1 MRTIIAITIG
11 IAGVCVAG
19 YAFAADDVKVESA
32 VGKVTVYTDRAEV
45 TRAAEVELRTG
56 EHRLRFEPLP
66 PTLVPDSVRASGAGS
81 ANVTLGAV
89 EIDRKWQPERQAG
102 RAQQLQKEIE
112 ALEYRLREL
121 DAEQRTVLEQAGF
134 ISSVEKYSA
143 ETVSKSLAMSP
154 EMPLDLGEIIA
165 FVASRR
171 DALTTRQ
178 LAIEKDNRQINR
190 QLEALRNELG
200 QLGNAGT
207 QESVAAVVDVNVE
220 APGQLRLELT
230 YVVPEASWRP
240 IYDARLA
247 ENQKTVELEYNAV
260 VVQKTGEDW
269 PNVHL
274 RLSTAQPQIGARI
287 PELEPLR
294 VAFARPETRA
304 RLGIATRR
312 LEEAPEEPEKAPGL
326 AEDVRMYADISGD
339 LAKVRT
345 AAVET
350 KGISVLFDVPGREDI
365 PSDGNEHKTTISS
378 ATFSV
383 EPEHVAVPKLSPH
396 VFVKCEILN
405 DTDLALLPGK
415 VNSYVGGNLVGASQ
429 LDAVAPQETFEL
441 GFGVDQSLKVER
453 DELRD
458 VRGRSGIFGRY
469 RRVARGY
476 EFTVKNNR
484 PDPAGLTVIDQ
495 IPVSRNEDVKVSVTR
510 STAPPTKET
519 EDGLLEWK
527 VSLKPSEEKN
537 FQFGYEVEYP
547 RSMHLVGLD

>member
-1 MRTIIAITIG
+1 MRTIIAITVS
-11 IAGVCVAG
+11 IAAVCAAG
-19 YAFAADDVKVESA
+19 YSFAVDEVKVESA
-32 VGKVTVYTDRAEV
+32 VDKATVYTDRAEV
-45 TRAAEVELRTG
+45 TRAAEVELPTG

-66 PTLVPDSVRASGAGS
+66 PTLVPGSVRVSGAGT
-81 ANVTLGAV
+81 AKVTLGAV

-102 RAQQLQKEIE
+102 RAQQLEKEIE
-112 ALEYRLREL
+112 PLEDRLREFE
-121 DAEQRTVLEQAGF
+121 AEQSTILEQAGF

-165 FVASRR
+165 FVASRK
-171 DALTTRQ
+171 DALMSRQ
-178 LAIEKDNRQINR
+178 LAIEKQKRQINR

-200 QLGNAGT
+200 QLGNART
-207 QESVAAVVDVNVE
+207 QESVAAAVDVNAE
-220 APGQLRLELT
+220 TPGRLRLELT

-247 ENQKTVELEYNAV
+247 ENQKTVELGYNAV

-269 PNVHL
+269 TNVHL
-274 RLSTAQPQIGARI
+274 RLSTAQPQIGAQI

-304 RLGIATRR
+304 RLGVAVRR
-312 LEEAPEEPEKAPGL
+312 LEEAAEEPEKALGL
-326 AEDVRMYADISGD
+326 AEDVRTYADISQEP
-339 LAKVRT
+339 AKVRT

-350 KGISVLFDVPGREDI
+350 KGISVVFDVPGREDI
-365 PSDGNEHKTTISS
+365 PSDANEHKTTISS
-378 ATFSV
+378 AKFSV

-415 VNSYVGGNLVGASQ
+415 VNSYVGGNLVGAAH
-429 LDAVAPQETFEL
+429 LEAVASKEKFEL
-441 GFGVDQSLKVER
+441 GFGVDQSVKVER
-453 DELRD
+453 EELRD

-469 RRVARGY
+469 RRVARAY
-476 EFTVKNNR
+476 AFTVKNNR
-484 PDPAGLTVIDQ
+484 PDPASLTVIDQ
-495 IPVSRNEDVKVSVTR
+495 VPVSRNEDVKVSVTR

-527 VSLKPSEEKN
+527 VSLKPSEEKK